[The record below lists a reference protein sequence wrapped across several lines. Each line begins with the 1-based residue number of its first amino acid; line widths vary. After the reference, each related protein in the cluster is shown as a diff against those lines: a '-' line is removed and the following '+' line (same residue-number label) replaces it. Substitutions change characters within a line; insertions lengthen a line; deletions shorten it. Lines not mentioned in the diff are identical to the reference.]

1 MHINNKYLSVRPT
14 GFTQLGFCE
23 CGVNNCTEIMLK
35 SSAVRI
41 VPSVVVFA

>member
-1 MHINNKYLSVRPT
+1 MHINNKYLSVT